1 MNWSTCR
8 RETRAGMMRFK
19 IMLTGMR
26 LWLPAVLVVS
36 IGLSGAVVASEV
48 SVPCSVRMQFAE
60 DAGTATARYVLTLQV
75 KNTGVRPVV
84 GVSVLMRDT
93 ANKVVGNTEADC
105 QLQAAALRGGDTG
118 GCVAAV
124 QSVTSELL
132 EKFGADAWASIVNT
146 QLAELKQIS
155 QCDVLGF
162 RYAERDS

>member
-1 MNWSTCR
+1 M
-8 RETRAGMMRFK
+8 
-19 IMLTGMR
+19 
-26 LWLPAVLVVS
+26 
-36 IGLSGAVVASEV
+36 
-48 SVPCSVRMQFAE
+48 
-60 DAGTATARYVLTLQV
+60 ATARYVLTLQV

-105 QLQAAALRGGDTG
+105 QLEAAPLRGGDTG

-155 QCDVLGF
+155 QCDILGF